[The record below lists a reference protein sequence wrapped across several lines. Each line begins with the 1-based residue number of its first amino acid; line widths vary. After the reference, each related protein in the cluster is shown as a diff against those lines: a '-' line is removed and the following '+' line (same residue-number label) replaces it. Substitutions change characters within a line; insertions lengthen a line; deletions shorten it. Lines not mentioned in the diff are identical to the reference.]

1 MPRLDD
7 KTNAATAEQPDG
19 VSTADPTKPD
29 PQFLELYSPNF
40 EMPISWVSGILVV
53 AMLFAAVVA
62 IVALAN
68 REEDKSG
75 VPIVLGPDGDDE
87 TGDGK
92 EGGGKETPAVADF
105 NTPTSKDD
113 IKAVVPENLNLPEVK
128 DDLTKKIQADDPDA
142 QVAFSDAKA
151 AAYAGLGEDI
161 QKKLLGGGKPGT
173 GGGPGSGDGP
183 NKDGNGGKGANSSR
197 QRSLRWVLQ
206 FRTYSGRDYLDQ
218 LAALNAEVAIPLPP
232 ENKELILYRNLK
244 NPGKGERM
252 SQDQLVRLSG
262 QIQFSDIRRES
273 VRSVA
278 EALGLD
284 FTPNSFWAFL
294 PRGIEDELSRLEK
307 GYNNRQ
313 PEDIAETKFQV
324 QIVGG
329 RYKFLVSEQTL
340 KR

>member
-1 MPRLDD
+1 MPRPDD
-7 KTNAATAEQPDG
+7 HAPTAELPDG
-19 VSTADPTKPD
+19 VSAADPTKPD

-40 EMPISWVSGILVV
+40 EMPISWVSGVLVV
-53 AMLFAAVVA
+53 ALLFAAVVA

-68 REEDKSG
+68 QEADKTG
-75 VPIVLGPDGDDE
+75 VPIVLAPDGGEDD

-105 NTPTSKDD
+105 NTPTSRED
-113 IKAVVPENLNLPEVK
+113 IQAVVPDLALPDVK
-128 DDLTKKIQADDPDA
+128 EKLTEKVRAEDPDA

-151 AAYAGLGEDI
+151 AAYAGLGDDL

-183 NKDGNGGKGANSSR
+183 NKDGNGGKGASSSR

-206 FRTYSGRDYLDQ
+206 FRTFSGRDYLDQ
-218 LAALNAEVAIPLPP
+218 LAALNAEVAIPLPRD
-232 ENKELILYRNLK
+232 NNQLILYRNLK
-244 NPGKGERM
+244 NPGKGEM
-252 SQDQLVRLSG
+252 MTQDQLVRLSG

-273 VRSVA
+273 VRSVS
-278 EALGLD
+278 EALGLE
-284 FTPNSFWAFL
+284 FVPSSFWAFL
-294 PRGIEDELSRLEK
+294 PRGIEEELSRLEK

-329 RYKFLVSEQTL
+329 RYKFIVSEQTL